1 MNQSVYLLF
10 ILISSTIA
18 AATSYST
25 VQTSTIAATTTKKYL
40 STTATTRKDLS
51 TTPITKNDLHAI
63 TTQKDLSATA
73 IIKNDL
79 STTKIQKDL
88 STTPITKNDL
98 STTATA
104 QKDLSTT
111 AITKNDLNTTAA
123 TQKNLNT
130 TATTQKDLS
139 TTAITETTSLTTHIS
154 EVSPIP
160 LPTSL
165 NDKLDYQIY
174 QTRLL
179 TDIAEENR
187 VALKRLTIMMSHLL
201 DNNTKTTTDYTIN
214 EEKQHIEPLQHV
226 DNVTKPDEHKL
237 HVSFGVDA
245 DPGQYPWAVAL
256 LGNDRD
262 RCGGTLID
270 NQHVL
275 TAAHCIGIRNTVIRL
290 GSHKY
295 DEGEVVKP
303 SFYCVHYSY
312 SSSNYYRNDL
322 AIIRLAKPVPVLSP
336 PKRISTIDICNSNN
350 IKNATVSLNTADYW
364 MVGWGLKHTG
374 NASNEL
380 QHAQVALTDNSKCKG
395 SSRYTDVCVQS
406 RPNTSPTGSCSGDS
420 GSGLFQHTKS
430 TDHWCVLAVASSS
443 NSRNCKEAQF
453 SNYVQATSPDYTEW
467 FKNVLDRNK
476 AFDDLQKAQ
485 KCKTHTLAQQICL
498 LASC

>member
-10 ILISSTIA
+10 ILISSTF
-18 AATSYST
+18 AATASYST

-40 STTATTRKDLS
+40 STTATTQKDLS
-51 TTPITKNDLHAI
+51 TTTIT
-63 TTQKDLSATA
+63 
-73 IIKNDL
+73 KNDL
-79 STTKIQKDL
+79 STTAIN
-88 STTPITKNDL
+88 KNNL

-111 AITKNDLNTTAA
+111 ATTQKYMSTTATTQKDLSTTTIQKDLSTTAITKNDLSTIATA
-123 TQKNLNT
+123 QKDLNI
-130 TATTQKDLS
+130 TATTKKDLS

-165 NDKLDYQIY
+165 NDKIDYQIY

-201 DNNTKTTTDYTIN
+201 DNNTKATVDYTIN

-226 DNVTKPDEHKL
+226 DNVTKPDEHTL

-256 LGNDRD
+256 QGNDRD

-295 DEGEVVKP
+295 DEGELVKP
-303 SFYCVHYSY
+303 SFYCVHHGY

-322 AIIRLAKPVPVLSP
+322 AIIRLAKPVSVLSP
-336 PKRISTIDICNSNN
+336 KRVSTIDICNSTN
-350 IKNATVSLNTADYW
+350 IINTAASSNTVDLW
-364 MVGWGLKHTG
+364 MVGWGLK
-374 NASNEL
+374 NKNIIPEAL
-380 QHAQVALTDNSKCKG
+380 QHAQVALTDKSKCLG
-395 SSRYTDVCVQS
+395 SNRHTDVCVQS
-406 RPNTSPTGSCSGDS
+406 RPNTSPMGACSGDS

-443 NSRNCKEAQF
+443 NSDICEETQF

-467 FKNVLDRNK
+467 FKNVLNK
-476 AFDDLQKAQ
+476 KKSFDDLQKAQ

>member
-10 ILISSTIA
+10 ILISSTF
-18 AATSYST
+18 AATTLYST
-25 VQTSTIAATTTKKYL
+25 VHTSTTAATTTKKYL
-40 STTATTRKDLS
+40 STTA
-51 TTPITKNDLHAI
+51 IT
-63 TTQKDLSATA
+63 
-73 IIKNDL
+73 KNDL
-79 STTKIQKDL
+79 STTATTQK
-88 STTPITKNDL
+88 DL

-111 AITKNDLNTTAA
+111 AIIKNDLS
-123 TQKNLNT
+123 T

-139 TTAITETTSLTTHIS
+139 TTAITKKDLNATAITETTSLTTQIS

-165 NDKLDYQIY
+165 NDKIDYQIY

-201 DNNTKTTTDYTIN
+201 DNNTKTTVDYTIN
-214 EEKQHIEPLQHV
+214 EEKQHIEPVQQV
-226 DNVTKPDEHKL
+226 GNVVQTDDHIL

-256 LGNDRD
+256 EGNDRGP
-262 RCGGTLID
+262 CGGTLVD

-275 TAAHCIGIRNTVIRL
+275 TAAHCIGTTNTVVSL
-290 GSHKY
+290 GSHLHNETEK
-295 DEGEVVKP
+295 VKA

-322 AIIRLAKPVPVLSP
+322 AVIRLAKPVSVLSP

-350 IKNATVSLNTADYW
+350 IKNTTVSSNTADYW

-374 NASNEL
+374 NPSNEL
-380 QHAQVALTDNSKCKG
+380 QHAQVALTDYSRCKG

-406 RPNTSPTGSCSGDS
+406 RSNTSPIGSCSGDS
-420 GSGLFQHTKS
+420 GSGLFQHTNS
-430 TDHWCVLAVASSS
+430 TNHWCVLAVASSS
-443 NSRNCKEAQF
+443 YTKNCEEAQF
-453 SNYVQATSPDYTEW
+453 STYVKAASPDYTEW

-476 AFDDLQKAQ
+476 SFDDLKKAQ

-498 LASC
+498 RASC

>member
-10 ILISSTIA
+10 ILISSTFA
-18 AATSYST
+18 ATTSYST
-25 VQTSTIAATTTKKYL
+25 AQTSTIAATTTKKYL
-40 STTATTRKDLS
+40 STTA
-51 TTPITKNDLHAI
+51 ITKNDLSTTA
-63 TTQKDLSATA
+63 TTQKDLSTTATA
-73 IIKNDL
+73 
-79 STTKIQKDL
+79 QKDL
-88 STTPITKNDL
+88 SITATTQKDL

-111 AITKNDLNTTAA
+111 PITKNNLSTTATA
-123 TQKNLNT
+123 QKDLNT